1 MACCAFFCGEKTTD
15 LSPSSTQPMAV
26 GCVRRGN
33 PVAMGDEPL
42 MVAAADAPP
51 AMPGARCE
59 PARGRMSGKTSNPD
73 ATVLFSALRDTFDY
87 QWEMMNGPDRHQ

>member
-1 MACCAFFCGEKTTD
+1 
-15 LSPSSTQPMAV
+15 MAV

-42 MVAAADAPP
+42 IVAAADAPP